1 MKRFPLQT
9 LIQLREHRVE
19 TARLLVLQR
28 QRELQQCQQAC
39 TRIEGE
45 IAVLE
50 TEKGTQRRR
59 MLDPPPPGIDW
70 PSALAQR
77 EAHIDLLGLQAEAAR
92 DRLRQAQDK
101 LREAD
106 NALREA
112 REAFF
117 RAKARLD
124 ALEKRKDLWRSDIR
138 AQELRLEEAANA
150 DLMMVR
156 PLMAGEN
163 GGGP

>member
-28 QRELQQCQQAC
+28 QREREQCQQAC

-45 IAVLE
+45 IVALE

-92 DRLRQAQDK
+92 ERLRQAQEK
-101 LREAD
+101 LREAE

-117 RAKARLD
+117 RAKARQD
-124 ALEKRKDLWRSDIR
+124 ALEKRKDVWRGEIR

-150 DLMMVR
+150 DLVLGR
-156 PLMAGEN
+156 PVFVSEI
-163 GGGP
+163 GGGS